1 MARSESPTSRLARL
15 GASYAVLLLLGTT
28 MALPFVWTLLT
39 SLKQEVAVFTGWLPS
54 DPSLANYGRVFDA
67 LPFGRFYLNSAIVA
81 IFVTI
86 GQVFT
91 SSLAAYAFARLR
103 FRGRDALFLGYLATM
118 MIPRDVTM
126 IPVFIL
132 MRKLPVLAG
141 SVFGTT
147 YFGDDVWFLNRWY
160 AGQPL
165 GLNSYFALI
174 APGMFSAYG
183 TFMLR
188 QFFLSISHEIEEAA
202 TIDGCGLWGVYWRIV
217 LPLSKPAL
225 ATLTIFTF
233 LGSWRSFIWPLV
245 MTSSEEMMTLPVGL
259 SQLISFYVSE
269 YTMIA
274 AGSIVM
280 LVPMMVVFV
289 LGQRWFVRGIQLGA
303 VKG

>member
-1 MARSESPTSRLARL
+1 MARTESTRTRSLRLT
-15 GASYAVLLLLGTT
+15 ASYTVLLLLGVT
-28 MALPFVWTLLT
+28 MALPFVWTVLT
-39 SLKQEVAVFTGWLPS
+39 SLKQEVEVFTGWMPS
-54 DPSLANYGRVFDA
+54 SPSLDNYRRVFDA
-67 LPFGRFYLNSAIVA
+67 LPFGRFYINSAIVA
-81 IFVTI
+81 IFITL

-91 SSLAAYAFARLR
+91 SSLAAYAFARLK
-103 FRGRDALFLGYLATM
+103 FRGRDVLFLGYLATM

-132 MRKLPVLAG
+132 MKKLPLVANA
-141 SVFGTT
+141 VFGTT
-147 YFGDDVWFLNRWY
+147 YFGDDVWFLNLWY
-160 AGQPL
+160 AGRPL

-233 LGSWRSFIWPLV
+233 LGSWRSFIWPLI

-274 AGSIVM
+274 AGSIIM
-280 LVPMMVVFV
+280 LLPMIFVFV